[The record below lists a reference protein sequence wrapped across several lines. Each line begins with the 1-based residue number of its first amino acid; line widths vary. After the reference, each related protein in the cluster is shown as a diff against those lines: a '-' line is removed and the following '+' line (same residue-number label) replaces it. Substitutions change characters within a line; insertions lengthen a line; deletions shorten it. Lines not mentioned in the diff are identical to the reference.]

1 MGCSLGVIS
10 HPDDEDLAKTL
21 NERLYDIAFKRPQ
34 SHLNV
39 ISINAT
45 SSKDSLKKGKEFIC
59 LFFFFFFTNLLSF
72 SSFLSIFF
80 LISVL
85 LLMKK
90 LRNVVANNSR
100 CSWI

>member
-10 HPDDEDLAKTL
+10 HPDDEVLAKTL

-59 LFFFFFFTNLLSF
+59 LLFFFSQIYLVSLLFFLFFFLS
-72 SSFLSIFF
+72 LFF
-80 LISVL
+80 Y
-85 LLMKK
+85 
-90 LRNVVANNSR
+90 
-100 CSWI
+100 